1 MLYFI
6 HTIITFVLDKIVC
19 ESPQNSNAWCWNH
32 AAKIKVQ
39 AVQIHF
45 SIIVYFMFW
54 IVKLGWGN
62 KTGGQSYISCYS
74 RRLTGLQTRRIWGEE
89 CTESFIEAGWCC
101 LCLPINCHYTV
112 QWQVGSG
119 QRGGHGFR
127 FGLIGRMLGISGVRC
142 TAHRHYLQSA
152 LLRTKYLCV
161 EWQQM
166 TNTNKF

>member
-1 MLYFI
+1 M
-6 HTIITFVLDKIVC
+6 
-19 ESPQNSNAWCWNH
+19 
-32 AAKIKVQ
+32 
-39 AVQIHF
+39 QIHF

-112 QWQVGSG
+112 QWAVGRGADTDLDWAWSAECSEYLELGALHTDIIYGVHYWG
-119 QRGGHGFR
+119 QNIYALSDNKWQILTNFR
-127 FGLIGRMLGISGVRC
+127 YIAFEQIDFVLLELFVSY
-142 TAHRHYLQSA
+142 HEYL
-152 LLRTKYLCV
+152 
-161 EWQQM
+161 
-166 TNTNKF
+166 

>member
-1 MLYFI
+1 MKYFVRVYKTTMLDAEI
-6 HTIITFVLDKIVC
+6 MQIK
-19 ESPQNSNAWCWNH
+19 SNNRQCKYTSAL
-32 AAKIKVQ
+32 
-39 AVQIHF
+39 
-45 SIIVYFMFW
+45 IVYFMFW

-112 QWQVGSG
+112 GSG

-127 FGLIGRMLGISGVRC
+127 LGLIGRMLGISGVRC
-142 TAHRHYLQSA
+142 TAHRHYLRSA

>member
-1 MLYFI
+1 M
-6 HTIITFVLDKIVC
+6 
-19 ESPQNSNAWCWNH
+19 
-32 AAKIKVQ
+32 
-39 AVQIHF
+39 QIHF
-45 SIIVYFMFW
+45 SIIVYFMLW

-127 FGLIGRMLGISGVRC
+127 LGLIGRMLGISGALHTDIIYGV
-142 TAHRHYLQSA
+142 HYWGQNIYA
-152 LLRTKYLCV
+152 LSDNK
-161 EWQQM
+161 WQILD
-166 TNTNKF
+166 TLHLSRLTLFFLNFSYHITSIYI